1 MSVDLATELREY
13 TKLDYKGNNCYKIRA
28 RLIRQL
34 KEGKDVEKDNILDSE
49 RTGNGLYLKPAF
61 LSNMAFKVNYK
72 EINRALETDDKVQDY
87 QAVEL
92 KVQPKYAT
100 VKAIIKGETK
110 EDQRAINSIKTYE
123 KYNVGFNSNF
133 DRGNSLLKLEF
144 FDKSVNENDKDLDD
158 RVLFAIYLVPVK
170 ENLIS
175 QSKVGFFK
183 YIKTMEFVF
192 AMRVDFSLVS
202 EKVENSDGIIYKTE
216 LKAVKDINQQKNK
229 DKELE
234 KDMTG
239 LDIYEGSQNPEET
252 LNSLIGLGEVKTQIE
267 TFKNRIMF
275 QNKMKQLGND
285 QLTSGFNN
293 HMIFYGEPGTGKTTV
308 ARIIAGLL
316 YKLGIT
322 RKNRCVQVNG
332 ESLKAE
338 YVGQTAPKV
347 QKVIDAAVGGV
358 LFIDEAYALNDV
370 HYGKEAVNVLLQNME
385 DKKDDLVIILAGY
398 ESDMKNLMNVN
409 PGLKSR
415 IGYWIKF
422 ESYNANELL
431 DIFKFS
437 LKKKGLGLSS
447 DCEKPLLYVL
457 DQYHKMGKTTGV
469 AGNARFINKMVN
481 DIIDNH
487 AKNCMSGV
495 IPESGFM
502 DIQIVD
508 LKDYMQ

>member
-1 MSVDLATELREY
+1 MSVDLVSELKEY
-13 TKLDYKGNNCYKIRA
+13 TKLDYKGDNCYKIRA
-28 RLIRQL
+28 KLIRQL
-34 KEGKDVEKDNILDSE
+34 KEGKDVSQDKILDSDKMSK
-49 RTGNGLYLKPAF
+49 GLYLDPAF
-61 LSNMAFKVNYK
+61 ISNMAFKVNYK
-72 EINRALETDDKVQDY
+72 EVHRALENDDKVQEY

-110 EDQRAINSIKTYE
+110 EDKRAIESINTYTRR
-123 KYNVGFNSNF
+123 NVGFNSNF

-144 FDKSVNENDKDLDD
+144 FEKSLDERNTDIDDK
-158 RVLFAIYLVPVK
+158 VLFAIYLVPIRGEV
-170 ENLIS
+170 IS
-175 QSKVGFFK
+175 REKAGFFSHK
-183 YIKTMEFVF
+183 NTVEYVF

-216 LKAVKDINQQKNK
+216 LKAVKDLNKQKEK

-234 KDMTG
+234 KGMTG
-239 LDIYEGSQNPEET
+239 LDIYEGSANPEET
-252 LNSLIGLGEVKTQIE
+252 LNSLIGLGEVKSQIE
-267 TFKNRIMF
+267 TFKNRILF

-316 YKLGIT
+316 YQLGIT

-358 LFIDEAYALNDV
+358 LFIDEAYALNDI

-398 ESDMKNLMNVN
+398 ENDMQNLMNVN

-422 ESYNANELL
+422 ESYKANELL
-431 DIFKFS
+431 EIFKFA
-437 LKKKGLGLSS
+437 LKNKGLGLSK

-457 DQYHKMGKTTGV
+457 DQYYKMGKTTGV
-469 AGNARFINKMVN
+469 AGNARFINKMVS

-487 AKNCMSGV
+487 AKNCISGV
-495 IPESGFM
+495 ISENGFM
-502 DIQIVD
+502 DIQLVD
-508 LKDYMQ
+508 LQDYIQ